1 MIKLVQGLA
10 PVEEQIIEVID
21 RWNELDIVVDLRDVQ
36 HRFKLMVHSH
46 NWHCWRKF
54 FLFGL
59 LLPCG
64 RTDRLA

>member
-1 MIKLVQGLA
+1 MIKLVQGLV

-21 RWNELDIVVDLRDVQ
+21 RWNELDIVVDLSDVQ
-36 HRFKLMVHSH
+36 HWFKLKVHSH
-46 NWHCWRKF
+46 NRHRWRKF

-59 LLPCG
+59 LLPCS

>member
-1 MIKLVQGLA
+1 
-10 PVEEQIIEVID
+10 
-21 RWNELDIVVDLRDVQ
+21 VVDLRDVQ
-36 HRFKLMVHSH
+36 HRFKLKVHSH
-46 NWHCWRKF
+46 NRHCWRKF